1 MDIALTTRWNAGR
14 HTTGQEMIEEI
25 LDMGF
30 SSVELGYDTRLDLI
44 EGIRAMVDQGAVK
57 VNSLHNFCPLPMGAP
72 RGHPELYTMGH
83 ADPRV
88 RQNAVIHTR
97 NTIEFAAEIGA
108 TRIVVHA
115 GYVGTKK
122 TSDTLIHMIM
132 GGVQM
137 SPKYD
142 KFKMKFMMERDKKA
156 PKFLNWLYQ
165 GLEQLLPT
173 LEAHGVTIGL
183 ENLPTWEALPT
194 ETEVEAICAHF
205 NSPYIRYWHDMG
217 HGQIRENLGF
227 INHERWSQRLEP
239 IICGMHVHDVSRRI
253 ADHTMP
259 PLGEI
264 DFTRY
269 KQLANNPDILKVI
282 EPTTKTPRE
291 EIVEAHRFLQ
301 ETWRVEPE
309 AEASPDT
316 TSEQKPGED
325 SDT

>member
-1 MDIALTTRWNAGR
+1 
-14 HTTGQEMIEEI
+14 
-25 LDMGF
+25 MGF
-30 SSVELGYDTRLDLI
+30 AAVELGYDTRLDLI
-44 EGIRAMVDQGAVK
+44 DGIRSMVEQGAIK

-88 RQNAVIHTR
+88 RANAVTHTK

-108 TRIVVHA
+108 KKIVAHS

-122 TSDTLIHMIM
+122 STDTMIRMIM
-132 GGVQM
+132 AGTHM
-137 SPKYD
+137 TPKYD
-142 KFKMKFMMERDKKA
+142 KFRMKFMMERDKKA
-156 PKFLNWLYQ
+156 PKYLNWLYE

-173 LEAHGVTIGL
+173 LEMHEVTIAL

-194 ETEVEAICAHF
+194 ETEIESICATF

-227 INHERWSQRLEP
+227 INHERWTERLEP
-239 IICGMHVHDVSRRI
+239 IIAGMHVHDVARRI

-269 KQLANNPDILKVI
+269 KRIANNPEILKVI

-291 EIVEAHRFLQ
+291 EIIAAHEFLKEVWGEAPAPAD
-301 ETWRVEPE
+301 ETL
-309 AEASPDT
+309 AQ
-316 TSEQKPGED
+316 TSGDELD
-325 SDT
+325 A